1 MHQRIKKFLPSLLG
15 VSLLLN
21 THLPTF
27 AQSLEEQSVLA
38 ALALNIV
45 RFSTWPPKSQMKQSI
60 NFCVIGDNRVQ
71 QSFIGINNKTVGNL
85 TLQVINLSR
94 LRNFEECHVL
104 YVSNLKQNIL
114 LQVFAEIKKRP
125 LLTIGEDY
133 DFAEQGGMIGLEN
146 VNGKIILHVNMAAVR
161 EANLNISSRLLKLAK
176 IIGN

>member
-1 MHQRIKKFLPSLLG
+1 
-15 VSLLLN
+15 
-21 THLPTF
+21 
-27 AQSLEEQSVLA
+27 
-38 ALALNIV
+38 
-45 RFSTWPPKSQMKQSI
+45 
-60 NFCVIGDNRVQ
+60 
-71 QSFIGINNKTVGNL
+71 
-85 TLQVINLSR
+85 
-94 LRNFEECHVL
+94 
-104 YVSNLKQNIL
+104 L